1 VTEHLDLVVPDADFF
16 VGRLTRA
23 VDILKPAIKQA
34 LQTKL
39 GMDPGF
45 AQELEA
51 WATPQGIPA
60 DLRSPDFAEAV
71 VRQAIYRLLGKIIF
85 YQSLRRALPGLPR

>member
-1 VTEHLDLVVPDADFF
+1 MIPDADFF
-16 VGRLTRA
+16 VNRLTNA
-23 VDILKPAIKQA
+23 VSILKPAVKKA

-39 GMDPGF
+39 GMDIQF
-45 AQELEA
+45 ARELEA

-60 DLRSPDFAEAV
+60 NLRSVEFAEAV

-85 YQSLRRALPGLPR
+85 YQSLRQRCAIFA